1 MKTKV
6 RRISDWKTCKTTMKR
21 NNIEILAT
29 HIAVIV
35 GVFIFAAC
43 L

>member
-1 MKTKV
+1 MRTKI
-6 RRISDWKTCKTTMKR
+6 RKLSDWKSWKKSDSRHNT
-21 NNIEILAT
+21 EILAT
-29 HIAVIV
+29 HIAVII

>member
-1 MKTKV
+1 MKSKI
-6 RRISDWKTCKTTMKR
+6 RRISDWKTLKNSTDKH
-21 NNIEILAT
+21 NLEILAT

-35 GVFIFAAC
+35 SVFVFAAF